1 MPTAFPETS
10 DAVEVSPNLWMNAGH
25 GSVADMNTL
34 DLQRFA
40 SVPREVHHSGG
51 NFWQHKSLPYENTQG
66 FIASRYVSEA
76 NAGTAAL
83 TALGIT
89 ADTISDNRTMV
100 ISWQRTDG
108 AWAQAHVLVTDQIR
122 DA

>member
-1 MPTAFPETS
+1 MAFPETS
-10 DAVEVSPNLWMNAGH
+10 DAVEVNPNLWMNAGY

-51 NFWQHKSLPYENTQG
+51 NLWQQQSLPCENIQAL
-66 FIASRYVSEA
+66 IASRYVSGA
-76 NAGTAAL
+76 NAGSAAL
-83 TALGIT
+83 TALGMT
-89 ADTISDNRTMV
+89 SDTINDNRTMT
-100 ISWQRTDG
+100 ISWQHTDG